1 MKQSRYAGP
10 LGLLAALA
18 LAAAGNA
25 SAQDYKA
32 RSWAASCASCH
43 GTGGRSAGAVPSI
56 AGRSKAD
63 LLTMLNEFK
72 AGKRPAATVMH
83 QYAKGYSDAQL
94 DSIAEY
100 FSRQPR

>member
-1 MKQSRYAGP
+1 MMHSRYARH
-10 LGLLAALA
+10 LGLMTALV
-18 LAAAGNA
+18 LVCAGSA

-32 RSWAASCASCH
+32 RSWAASCAACH

-63 LLTMLNEFK
+63 LVTVLKEFK
-72 AGKRPAATVMH
+72 AGKRPTATVMH

-94 DSIAEY
+94 ERIAEH
-100 FSRQPR
+100 FSQQPR